1 MVKILVGVFILLHGF
16 VHLLYFG
23 HSQKLFELQ
32 AGLVWPEDSWVLSSR
47 LSGDKIKLIASTSL
61 LMSAIGFIIAGAGLL
76 LTQPWW
82 RAIIIFAI
90 VLSSFVY
97 LIFWNGKLDQLPD
110 QGLVG
115 ILINLLLLIF
125 LFILKWPII
134 QP

>member
-90 VLSSFVY
+90 VLSSFIY